1 MGRPLTTIN
10 NKGHAFNYRY
20 QILIVCTMIILW
32 TCADPKNMR
41 HAMNNG
47 MNNTSKNRKCD
58 HKYIKTFFDFFTMT
72 HDIRIILFDYY
83 RVYIDRARSRFGPR
97 LSASI
102 LASIRSR

>member
-32 TCADPKNMR
+32 TCADAKNVR

-47 MNNTSKNRKCD
+47 MNHSAYKRSCD
-58 HKYIKTFFDFFTMT
+58 NCQIQF
-72 HDIRIILFDYY
+72 INAVLF
-83 RVYIDRARSRFGPR
+83 A
-97 LSASI
+97 
-102 LASIRSR
+102 